1 AFARRLE
8 ADDRRDTLRRSSPGV
23 PAAPVVARL
32 FAACAL
38 RLAHRVELFPGAIA
52 VVGLALAHQLLGH
65 FAVALE
71 PLHLVVGPLVPG
83 DAEPLHALEDRLARE
98 LGRPLEVRV
107 LDAQDEGAVVAA
119 RIRPAEERS

>member
-1 AFARRLE
+1 
-8 ADDRRDTLRRSSPGV
+8 
-23 PAAPVVARL
+23 
-32 FAACAL
+32 
-38 RLAHRVELFPGAIA
+38 
-52 VVGLALAHQLLGH
+52 LALAHQLLGH

-119 RIRPAEERS
+119 RIRPAEERSARTADVQIAGGTGSEAGADHDGRRRQTRILVKVRPAASSPRR